1 MKYMSAI
8 FYSSVCSNLNQ
19 SQNLKFNHTQ
29 DRSKTRKVESK
40 FFLKSQ
46 NECSYTFHSLQFVLT
61 TKTAKKFGVLVELN
75 RIKILLVPP

>member
-1 MKYMSAI
+1 MKYMSAF

-40 FFLKSQ
+40 FFF
-46 NECSYTFHSLQFVLT
+46 EI
-61 TKTAKKFGVLVELN
+61 AKRMFIHVSFFTICTYDLN
-75 RIKILLVPP
+75 SKKVGSISRTQSD